1 MVTPVAL
8 CSRGELGNQ
17 STSWESQGGLPRGS
31 DMVYAEPQ
39 KAARSFQNGQFLV
52 LRVNIESRLE
62 DFPFS
67 AKTAVKGHWSRAT
80 QCPW

>member
-1 MVTPVAL
+1 MRLYVPGARTQ
-8 CSRGELGNQ
+8 G
-17 STSWESQGGLPRGS
+17 TSWGSQGGLPRES

-39 KAARSFQNGQFLV
+39 KVISSFQNGQFLV

-67 AKTAVKGHWSRAT
+67 TKTAVEGHWASVI
-80 QCPW
+80 QCPL